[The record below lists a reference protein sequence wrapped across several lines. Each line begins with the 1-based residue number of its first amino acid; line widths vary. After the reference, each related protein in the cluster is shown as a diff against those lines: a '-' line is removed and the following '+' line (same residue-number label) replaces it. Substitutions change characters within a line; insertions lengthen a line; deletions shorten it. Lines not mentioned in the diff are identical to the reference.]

1 MKAMN
6 ENINDNYIL
15 IEEIKGN
22 KDLHEIAKKI
32 HFEDGM
38 GYLPKTTTRK
48 QFIDEII
55 GEINWQLE
63 MSNPSVPKNVLT
75 EELKKM
81 IKIAEKEEKK
91 QERSR

>member
-1 MKAMN
+1 MS

-15 IEEIKGN
+15 IEKIKGN
-22 KDLHEIAKKI
+22 KDLHEIARKI

-63 MSNPSVPKNVLT
+63 MSNPSVPKSILT

-91 QERSR
+91 KERSR

>member
-1 MKAMN
+1 M
-6 ENINDNYIL
+6 NDNYIL
-15 IEEIKGN
+15 IEKIKGN
-22 KDLHEIAKKI
+22 KDLHKIAKRI

-55 GEINWQLE
+55 EEINWQLE
-63 MSNPSVPKNVLT
+63 MLIPLVPKSVLR

-81 IKIAEKEEKK
+81 IKIKEKEENKK
-91 QERSR
+91 ERCR